1 MFRSRDPTNVTY
13 DRGPSYTYRAD
24 AVRLSPVNKKSF
36 VTAIYN
42 RIAMDA
48 ASIDI
53 RHIKRDEKG
62 RFKEIVN
69 SGLQNVFNVEA
80 NIDQTGRQFKQDLY
94 LSLLDEGCVAVVPV
108 IMDKD
113 PDKNGNVDVI
123 NMRIGEIIEWK
134 PESVRVRLYNEE
146 TGIKEDILLPKS
158 DVAVI
163 ESPLYPVINEPN
175 STMQRLVRK
184 MALLDAIDEQS
195 GSGKLDM
202 IIQLPYAVRN
212 ELKRQEANVRMKLME
227 EQLNSNKFGIAYID
241 ATEKVTQLNRPVEN
255 NLMEQ
260 IQYLTNTLY
269 SQLGLTEE
277 IMNGTATA
285 DVMSNYYNRTI
296 EPLLSAVTDELR
308 RKYLNEKSLKDG
320 QDITSY
326 RDPFKL
332 VPVEKLAEM
341 VDKLTRNEILT
352 SNEVR
357 QLIGYMPVDDPN
369 ADELR
374 NKNLT
379 DPNAK
384 IKAKEDNKNSESD
397 DSKEDNKI
405 NKTGG

>member
-1 MFRSRDPTNVTY
+1 MFRSRDPTNVSY

>member
-158 DVAVI
+158 DVAII

>member
-53 RHIKRDEKG
+53 RHIQKDEKG

-80 NIDQTGRQFKQDLY
+80 NIDQTGRQFKQDLF
-94 LSLLDEGCVAVVPV
+94 LSLLDEGCVAIVPV

-123 NMRIGEIIEWK
+123 NMRVGEIIEWK
-134 PESVRVRLYNEE
+134 PEAVRVRLYNEE

-158 DVAVI
+158 DVAVV

-212 ELKRQEANVRMKLME
+212 ELKRQEADIRMKLME
-227 EQLNSNKFGIAYID
+227 EQLNTNKFGIAYID

-296 EPLLSAVTDELR
+296 EPLLTAVTDELR

-320 QDITSY
+320 QDIASY

-397 DSKEDNKI
+397 DSKEDNK
-405 NKTGG
+405 ND

>member
-53 RHIKRDEKG
+53 RHIQRDEKG

-113 PDKNGNVDVI
+113 PDKHGNVDVI

-134 PESVRVRLYNEE
+134 PESVKVRLYNEE

-212 ELKRQEANVRMKLME
+212 EIKRQEANIRMKLME

-384 IKAKEDNKNSESD
+384 LKAKEDNKNSESD

>member
-1 MFRSRDPTNVTY
+1 MFRSRDPTNVSY

-53 RHIKRDEKG
+53 RHIQKDEKG

-80 NIDQTGRQFKQDLY
+80 NIDQTGRQFKQDLF

-212 ELKRQEANVRMKLME
+212 ELKRQEADIRMKLME
-227 EQLNSNKFGIAYID
+227 EQLNTNKFGIAYID

>member
-53 RHIKRDEKG
+53 RHIRKDEKG

-80 NIDQTGRQFKQDLY
+80 NVDQTGRQFKHDLF
-94 LSLLDEGCVAVVPV
+94 LSLLDEGCVAAVPV
-108 IMDKD
+108 IMDKE
-113 PDKNGNVDVI
+113 PDENGNVDVI

-134 PESVRVRLYNEE
+134 PESVKVRLYNEE

-397 DSKEDNKI
+397 DSKEDNK
-405 NKTGG
+405 ND

>member
-1 MFRSRDPTNVTY
+1 MFRSRDPTNAIY

-53 RHIKRDEKG
+53 RHIRKDEKG

-80 NIDQTGRQFKQDLY
+80 NVDQTGRQFKHDLF
-94 LSLLDEGCVAVVPV
+94 LSLLDEGCVAAVPV

-277 IMNGTATA
+277 IMNGTASA

-384 IKAKEDNKNSESD
+384 FKAKEANENSESD
-397 DSKEDNKI
+397 DSKEDNK
-405 NKTGG
+405 ND